1 MYRVKLSLR
10 SLALRL
16 GIESL
21 SGSRRSCILFSQEHG
36 EREKENEREREGER
50 EGGGGGERERERE
63 RERETLALKCFLC
76 K

>member
-36 EREKENEREREGER
+36 EREKENERERERERGE
-50 EGGGGGERERERE
+50 EGEKERERG